1 MRLKFDYVV
10 VELVRSLDLSQTDFF
25 WGVPFTFSNHENH
38 PIYDVC
44 FSTGAG
50 YNTAVYRTINTIG
63 STEIRPLFSRA
74 GFIILEYSLGC
85 PSF

>member
-10 VELVRSLDLSQTDFF
+10 VELVRILDLSQTDFF
-25 WGVPFTFSNHENH
+25 WGVPFTFSSHENH
-38 PIYDVC
+38 PIYDVY

-50 YNTAVYRTINTIG
+50 HKTAAYRTINTTG
-63 STEIRPLFSRA
+63 STEICTLFSRA
-74 GFIILEYSLGC
+74 GFTILEYSPGC